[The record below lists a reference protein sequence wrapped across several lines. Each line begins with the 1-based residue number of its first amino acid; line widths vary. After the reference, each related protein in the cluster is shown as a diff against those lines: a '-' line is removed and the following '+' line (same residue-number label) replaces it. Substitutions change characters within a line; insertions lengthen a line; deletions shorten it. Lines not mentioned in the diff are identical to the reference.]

1 MKKND
6 KQYELNLPD
15 YTIANILQTGN
26 WMNEKFSDHLKQYA
40 ISIQQFQVLRSLKE
54 LKGAPADLQ
63 TLQAE
68 MVSKNSN
75 TTRLVEK
82 LRLKGFITRIQ
93 NEENRRKVDIRIT
106 NDGLKL
112 LEDIESV
119 KTDFEKDIVGN
130 LSTTEIIALNQLLE
144 KIRNKK

>member
-1 MKKND
+1 LNKND
-6 KQYELNLPD
+6 KKYELNLPD

-40 ISIQQFQVLRSLKE
+40 LSIQQFQVLRSLKE
-54 LKGAPADLQ
+54 LKGASADLQ

-82 LRLKGFITRIQ
+82 LRLKGYITRFQ
-93 NEENRRKVDIRIT
+93 NEENRRKVDIKIT
-106 NDGLKL
+106 DEGLTL
-112 LEDIESV
+112 LNEIEGV
-119 KTDFEKDIVGN
+119 QIDFENTIVGN

-144 KIRNKK
+144 KIRNK

>member
-82 LRLKGFITRIQ
+82 LRLKGLITRIQ

-144 KIRNKK
+144 KIRNKQ

>member
-40 ISIQQFQVLRSLKE
+40 LSIQQFQVLRSLKE
-54 LKGAPADLQ
+54 LKGASADLQ

-82 LRLKGFITRIQ
+82 LRLKGYITRFQ
-93 NEENRRKVDIRIT
+93 NEENRRKVDIKIT
-106 NDGLKL
+106 DEGLTL
-112 LEDIESV
+112 LNEIEGV
-119 KTDFEKDIVGN
+119 QIDFENTIVGN

-144 KIRNKK
+144 KIRNK

>member
-1 MKKND
+1 LKKND

>member
-1 MKKND
+1 MNKND
-6 KQYELNLPD
+6 KRHELNLPD
-15 YTIANILQTGN
+15 YTIANILHTGN

-63 TLQAE
+63 SIQAE

-82 LRLKGFITRIQ
+82 LRLKGLITRIQ
-93 NEENRRKVDIRIT
+93 NEKNRRKVDINIT
-106 NDGLKL
+106 KEGLEL
-112 LEDIESV
+112 LAEIEIIH
-119 KTDFEKDIVGN
+119 TEFENEIVSN
-130 LSTTEIIALNQLLE
+130 LSRTEIIALNQLLE
-144 KIRNKK
+144 KIRNK